1 MDSGETD
8 NKFNIDSVSQ
18 DDINRFENFLREAE
32 FLAAPAE
39 EPVKRFLE
47 LTFGRRLQTF
57 LTKVSNAEFEPIVV
71 RAYYEQHKEDIAEI
85 FKNETEFI
93 LGLFQLHLMDL
104 VMFLNN
110 DKIVKPMLNEQSE
123 QMQETG
129 IPDNNNAEQVQNV
142 VNSVKNSC
150 QTYGDSLKDM
160 AMYSTG
166 IDQRQIVL
174 AELFRQVVVEFK
186 NMFLQIAERDKTIVK
201 KDETIMKK
209 DETIAEKDKTIA
221 EKDKTIAEK
230 DKTIVE
236 KDKII
241 VQKDKT
247 IAETNVNSLN
257 KQLKDEKERADKLQ
271 EENKK
276 LSEAKTNVA
285 VAKAKVD
292 EIEKTIK
299 AQDKTIKVQEQSIEM
314 QKQSMA
320 DQKAE
325 IEKLRQES
333 AQQQQQ
339 LEALKKT
346 AKIKENVFNKMQQR
360 LNRQTH
366 EQLRN
371 ANSNANETLNINN
384 NKGEQNEQQQ

>member
-221 EKDKTIAEK
+221 EKDKTI
-230 DKTIVE
+230 VE